1 MSRGPLHGQKFTTET
16 GDVVT
21 VSQDPSGWSD
31 QYVDVWIEAPD
42 GELTHSA
49 RPRSLVLA
57 RLAPTHPGRRPTV
70 ARSGPPEATF
80 SQIAEV
86 DTEAGEQVKVVKA
99 KAPTTAEVAAR
110 FVLASLAADPALDR
124 KRLGELAEASNPAGP
139 DAMNGKAIV
148 DAGKLGE
155 AMPANKIGHYVSE
168 AMTWLHDHRTDDE
181 VAPHV
186 ESGALVET
194 KRGSQKT
201 FALREPEPEAEK
213 PEDDGK
219 DGDET
224 PAS

>member
-1 MSRGPLHGQKFTTET
+1 MARKNKKDETT
-16 GDVVT
+16 VV
-21 VSQDPSGWSD
+21 
-31 QYVDVWIEAPD
+31 VDAE
-42 GELTHSA
+42 GKE
-49 RPRSLVLA
+49 
-57 RLAPTHPGRRPTV
+57 
-70 ARSGPPEATF
+70 
-80 SQIAEV
+80 IAEV